1 MRKRKPSERRIAQG
15 RENAAGFTM
24 LEVLVALAIL
34 GTGLFILLQHHFAS
48 LSLLIEAQ
56 EQTLMRVL
64 VRQVVAEAERE
75 VLLGND
81 EGEGDFGDR
90 YEGYRYTFSAKPFNE
105 EDAPGLFEVTAKV
118 TGPLDER
125 ELSFYIFDGT
135 QIENDE
141 NRRSST

>member
-1 MRKRKPSERRIAQG
+1 MRTREHSKRRIDPRG
-15 RENAAGFTM
+15 VNAAGFTM

-48 LSLLIEAQ
+48 LNLLVEAQ
-56 EQTLMRVL
+56 EQALMRVF

-75 VLLGND
+75 VLQGND

-90 YEGYRYTFSAKPFNE
+90 YEGYRYTFSAKPFNK
-105 EDAPGLFEVTAKV
+105 EDAPGLLEVTAKV
-118 TGPLDER
+118 MGPLEER

-135 QIENDE
+135 QIENNED
-141 NRRSST
+141 RFSST